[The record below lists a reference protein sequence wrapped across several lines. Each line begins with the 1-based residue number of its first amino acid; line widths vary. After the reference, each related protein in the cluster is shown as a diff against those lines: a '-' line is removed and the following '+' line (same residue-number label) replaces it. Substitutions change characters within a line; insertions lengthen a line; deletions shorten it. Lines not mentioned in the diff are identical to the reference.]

1 MTSADGAPCAPC
13 AAGTAAEVAGSPYCS
28 DCEEGKFA
36 SADGSVGCDRCAA
49 GTSSLAGS
57 ATCAACPRGKSS
69 EAGAASCSDCEAG
82 KFAPCG
88 IWRLASSDGGATWAV
103 EATGDHN
110 DPHVTENDGT
120 TYPWGFSDSR
130 KHAEMEAAGA
140 EAVKL
145 GPAEV

>member
-1 MTSADGAPCAPC
+1 MLCGRVKFLLVVAYLCWDTSGA
-13 AAGTAAEVAGSPYCS
+13 SH
-28 DCEEGKFA
+28 
-36 SADGSVGCDRCAA
+36 
-49 GTSSLAGS
+49 
-57 ATCAACPRGKSS
+57 
-69 EAGAASCSDCEAG
+69 AASVALVGALTGCATLAEAG

-130 KHAEMEAAGA
+130 KHAEMEAAWA
-140 EAVKL
+140 LSLIHISA
-145 GPAEV
+145 PTRPY

>member
-1 MTSADGAPCAPC
+1 MDAMDYGLWTEARHH
-13 AAGTAAEVAGSPYCS
+13 AARRLVSRRRHAIYSH
-28 DCEEGKFA
+28 
-36 SADGSVGCDRCAA
+36 
-49 GTSSLAGS
+49 
-57 ATCAACPRGKSS
+57 
-69 EAGAASCSDCEAG
+69 AASVALVGALTGCATLAEAG

-130 KHAEMEAAGA
+130 KHAASISAWA